1 MIRVIAHKELK
12 EMLRDGRFRVAA
24 TIVFAL
30 LVAALFVG
38 WNHYRTVNAERA
50 AAQAR
55 SREQWENQTAKNP
68 HSAAHFSVFAFK
80 PVAPLALADT
90 GVNPYAGIAVWL
102 EAHRQNELK
111 YSAARDTTSAGRF
124 GQLTAAFVLQVLV
137 PLVIILLAFGA
148 LASEREQGTL
158 RQVLSLGIAR
168 GRFIAGKFI
177 GIAAG
182 LSVLLIPAAI
192 VGAAAIAL
200 ASEGVSLA
208 ASVPRVALLAIVY
221 VCYFAVFLG
230 VTLAVS
236 ALVSSSRVALIV
248 LLAFWSLN
256 IILPRVVTDIG
267 KGVYPTPSALE
278 FQAAVER
285 NMREG
290 IDGHNPYD
298 ERGEKLKQQV
308 LAQYGVQTVEEL
320 PVNFDGIALQV
331 GEDYETQ
338 IYERHFAELRRSYQ
352 QQNWAHTAAGIIAP
366 LAWLRSI
373 SMSLAGSD
381 WAHHLHFAES
391 AEAYRRFIVKRMND
405 EVTYNS
411 VSREYDKN
419 VRGRELYAQVPDF
432 QYQSPPLTWSLD
444 TQTLALA
451 LLVTWS
457 IAAVFALVWAT
468 RRMKVDSREA

>member
-1 MIRVIAHKELK
+1 MIATITRKEFV
-12 EMLRDGRFRVAA
+12 EMWRDGRFRVAA
-24 TIVFAL
+24 AIVFAL

-111 YSAARDTTSAGRF
+111 YSAARDATSAGRF

-168 GRFIAGKFI
+168 GRFIAGKFV
-177 GIAAG
+177 GTALG
-182 LSVLLIPAAI
+182 LAVLLIPAAFI
-192 VGAAAIAL
+192 GAAAIAL
-200 ASEGVSLA
+200 ASESASLS
-208 ASVPRVALLAIVY
+208 ASVPRVLLLAGVY
-221 VCYFAVFLG
+221 VLYFAVFLG

-267 KGVYPTPSALE
+267 KGIYPTPSALE

-285 NMREG
+285 DMREG

-298 ERGEKLKQQV
+298 ARGEALKRQV
-308 LAQYGVQTVEEL
+308 LAQYGVAKVEEL
-320 PVNFDGIALQV
+320 PVNFDGIALQA

-338 IYERHFAELRRSYQ
+338 IYERHFADLRRSYQ
-352 QQNWAHTAAGIIAP
+352 RQNQAHTAAGIIAP

-411 VSREYDKN
+411 VSRDFEKN
-419 VRGRELYAQVPDF
+419 LRGRELYAQVPDF
-432 QYQSPPLTWSLD
+432 NYQPPPLEWALR
-444 TQTLALA
+444 TQTLAFA
-451 LLVTWS
+451 LFAWWV
-457 IAAVFALVWAT
+457 IATSFALVWAT
-468 RRMKVDSREA
+468 RRMTVDAREA